1 MRTFLVGCA
10 LTGASAFAVGGAMP
24 AQRVTSSVA
33 AANFA
38 TAMPPAAAARFNM
51 QQLQMVTKPLKIG
64 VVGVTGAVGKEIIDV
79 LGNRKFP
86 VETLTLMGSAR
97 SAGKSQETPFGS
109 LEIQEFS
116 LETARA
122 CDVVFLAVSGDFALE
137 WVDKITADEGPL
149 VIDNSSAFRYD
160 PTVPLVVPEINADAA
175 RKSKKRVI
183 ANPNCTTAIALMAMA
198 PLYKEFGIKRCIM
211 STYQAASGA
220 GQPGMNEL
228 LDGASAVSGGGDW
241 KQGEHEVFAHPL
253 PFNVIPHIDKFLD
266 DLYTKEERKVTW
278 ETRKIMDLPDLPVSC
293 TCVRIPTLRAH
304 AESITIETER
314 PVDLAKAKA
323 CLDASPGVVV
333 TDDPSKNLYPMPITA
348 SSKYDVE
355 VGRIRKNDVFG
366 DYGLDFFV
374 CGDQLLRG
382 AALNAVLIAEA
393 VCE

>member
-1 MRTFLVGCA
+1 MLAGA
-10 LTGASAFAVGGAMP
+10 LLFSAGSQAF
-24 AQRVTSSVA
+24 SVA
-33 AANFA
+33 ANGPTTSVARHQVHAAAA
-38 TAMPPAAAARFNM
+38 TARPVAAAARVT
-51 QQLQMVTKPLKIG
+51 LPPQMVTKPLKIG
-64 VVGVTGAVGKEIIDV
+64 VVGVTGAVGKEIISV

-86 VETLTLMGSAR
+86 VDDLKLFASAR
-97 SAGKSQETPFGS
+97 SAGKPQETPFGEKMIEEFT
-109 LEIQEFS
+109 LEA
-116 LETARA
+116 ARS

-137 WVDKITADEGPL
+137 WVDKITENDGPL

-160 PTVPLVVPEINADAA
+160 DSVPLVVPEINADAA
-175 RKSKKRVI
+175 RKSKRRVV

-198 PLYKEFGIKRCIM
+198 PLHEEFGIKKCIM

-220 GQPGMNEL
+220 GQPGMEELQKGSADMANGKDLTGTNEI
-228 LDGASAVSGGGDW
+228 
-241 KQGEHEVFAHPL
+241 FAHPL
-253 PFNVIPHIDKFLD
+253 PFNVIPHIDKFLED
-266 DLYTKEERKVTW
+266 DYTKEERKVTW

-314 PVDLAKAKA
+314 PVDVARAKAVLA
-323 CLDASPGVVV
+323 AAPGVEL
-333 TDDPSKNLYPMPITA
+333 TDDVTKNLYPMPLTA
-348 SSKYDVE
+348 STKYDVE

-393 VCE
+393 VCD